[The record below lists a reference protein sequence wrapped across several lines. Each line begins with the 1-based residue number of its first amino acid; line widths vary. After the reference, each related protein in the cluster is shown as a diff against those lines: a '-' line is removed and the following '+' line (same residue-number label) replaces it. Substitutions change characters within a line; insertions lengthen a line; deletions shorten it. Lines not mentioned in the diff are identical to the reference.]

1 MLEKKARICKRE
13 EANALVEEVNKE
25 EVNKELVN
33 KELVNKVE
41 RVWRMLL
48 RAGRR
53 CWDQSTK

>member
-13 EANALVEEVNKE
+13 EENVLVEEMNKE
-25 EVNKELVN
+25 EVN